1 MNYPIIFRLIGTIF
15 LIETIAFLVSLGVGY
30 SYRSLSMEQEAMAGF
45 GISFVIAFGMAIG
58 FSYLGQQ
65 GDLKMFRKEALCVI
79 GLGWILASLVG
90 ALPYFLI
97 VPGCSM
103 ADAIFESTSGITTT
117 GASVFTDL
125 ERFPRSLLFW
135 RSISQ
140 WIGGLGIVV
149 FFVAILSYLGVGAK
163 ILFSS
168 ESSAHSADLDSGR
181 VQTGVLQIMGLYLCL
196 SAICAVNYRLCGL
209 DWYDAVCHMFTTVAT
224 GGFSTKSAS
233 VGAFQNPLLEWMVI
247 LFMVLGGTSFIVM
260 LHILKGNW
268 KTVREST
275 ETGVFF
281 LILAVVSLVKTWHLI
296 VFEQS
301 ESWGEALRLGA
312 FQVVSISTGTGY
324 ATADF
329 DSWAPFTHSIL
340 LILMMIGGS
349 SGSTSGG
356 LKVIRV
362 VVAIKVSLINIEKAF
377 RTRVVRSVKINGR
390 SLDRSAQEGVI
401 SYLVLAALVGSL
413 SFILVIFFE
422 PLLSVK
428 GAISTILACLFN
440 VGPGLQEIGPS
451 NNYSFFHD
459 YTKYALSLLMIMG
472 RLELF
477 AILVLF
483 SPSLW
488 KRFS

>member
-1 MNYPIIFRLIGTIF
+1 MNYPIIFRLLGNIF
-15 LIETIAFLVSLGVGY
+15 LVEAIAFLVCLGVGY
-30 SYRSLSMEQEAMAGF
+30 PYRFLHPEQGALTGF
-45 GISFVIAFGMAIG
+45 GLSFVIAFAMAIG
-58 FSYLGQQ
+58 FLYLGQQ
-65 GDLKMFRKEALCVI
+65 GDLRMFRKEALCVI

-97 VPGCSM
+97 IPGCSL

-117 GASVFTDL
+117 GASVFTNL
-125 ERFPRSLLFW
+125 EQFPRSLLFW

-149 FFVAILSYLGVGAK
+149 FFVAILSFLGVGAK
-163 ILFSS
+163 ILYSS
-168 ESSAHSADLDSGR
+168 ESSAHSTDLDSGR
-181 VQTGVLQIMGLYLCL
+181 VQMGVLQIMGLYMGL
-196 SAICAVNYRLCGL
+196 SAICAVNYWLCGL
-209 DWYDAVCHMFTTVAT
+209 EWYDAVCHMFTSVAT
-224 GGFSTKSAS
+224 GGFSTRSTS
-233 VGAFQNPLLEWMVI
+233 VAAFQNPFLEWMVI
-247 LFMVLGGTSFIVM
+247 LYMVLGGTSFIVM
-260 LHILKGNW
+260 LHFLKGNW

-275 ETGVFF
+275 ETGVFY
-281 LILAVVSLVKTWHLI
+281 LIIVVVSLVKTWHLI
-296 VFEQS
+296 VFEES
-301 ESWGEALRLGA
+301 ESWQEALRLGA

-324 ATADF
+324 TTTDF

-356 LKVIRV
+356 LKVIRI
-362 VVAIKVSLINIEKAF
+362 VVAVKVSLINIEKAF
-377 RTRVVRSVKINGR
+377 RTRVIRTVKINGR
-390 SLDRSAQEGVI
+390 TLDRTAQEGVF
-401 SYLVLAALVGSL
+401 SYLVLAALVATV
-413 SFILVIFFE
+413 SFILLVFFE

-440 VGPGLQEIGPS
+440 VGPGLQEIGPA
-451 NNYSFFHD
+451 NNYAFFQG
-459 YTKYALSLLMIMG
+459 YTKFALSLLMIMG